1 MCATHFLRRNR
12 ECFCPV
18 RVSGSFVCAHTRV
31 GVSRKRARP
40 LSRRGTVE
48 SVPLLHTRA
57 RAHTHETGNVRFHG
71 SLVTSASL
79 PVRSTYPFFAWRGVS
94 QELKIKIL
102 RSSKIRCISFVI
114 FAVALLVEKKE
125 EKVALEGRKYNENT
139 ALSRLIIN
147 RPLMLHVVIT

>member
-48 SVPLLHTRA
+48 SVPLLHTHA

-79 PVRSTYPFFAWRGVS
+79 PVRSTYPFFAWRGFS

-102 RSSKIRCISFVI
+102 RSSKIRWIT
-114 FAVALLVEKKE
+114 VATLL
-125 EKVALEGRKYNENT
+125 LYLLWRCWSRK
-139 ALSRLIIN
+139 R
-147 RPLMLHVVIT
+147 RRK

>member
-57 RAHTHETGNVRFHG
+57 RAHIHETGNVRFHG

-79 PVRSTYPFFAWRGVS
+79 PVRSTYPFFAWRGFS

-102 RSSKIRCISFVI
+102 RSSKIRWIT
-114 FAVALLVEKKE
+114 VATLLLYLLWRCWSKKRR
-125 EKVALEGRKYNENT
+125 RK
-139 ALSRLIIN
+139 
-147 RPLMLHVVIT
+147 